1 MISNNLTIEQKIND
15 IHNEV
20 VNGDKTLDFLNVI
33 AIFVGF
39 YNLYLNRQQIDN
51 NTIMKELDK
60 QDTIYF
66 ERIIKLLEEIKEKY
80 NDNK

>member
-1 MISNNLTIEQKIND
+1 MINNNLTIEQKINEIYD
-15 IHNEV
+15 EV
-20 VNGDKTLDFLNVI
+20 VNGDKTLDFLNLVAIVI
-33 AIFVGF
+33 GF

-66 ERIIKLLEEIKEKY
+66 ERIIKLLEEMKEKY

>member
-1 MISNNLTIEQKIND
+1 MINSNLTIEQKINEIYD
-15 IHNEV
+15 EV
-20 VNGDKTLDFLNVI
+20 VNGDKTLDFLNLVAIVI
-33 AIFVGF
+33 GF

-66 ERIIKLLEEIKEKY
+66 ERIIKLLEEMKEKY

>member
-1 MISNNLTIEQKIND
+1 MINNNLTIEQKINE
-15 IHNEV
+15 IHDEV
-20 VNGDKTLDFLNVI
+20 VNGDKTLDFLNVV
-33 AIFVGF
+33 AIVTGF

-51 NTIMKELDK
+51 NTIMKELNK

-66 ERIIKLLEEIKEKY
+66 ERIIKLLEEIKERY

>member
-60 QDTIYF
+60 QDTVYF

>member
-1 MISNNLTIEQKIND
+1 MINNNLTIEQKINEIYD
-15 IHNEV
+15 EV
-20 VNGDKTLDFLNVI
+20 VNGDKTLDFLNVVSI
-33 AIFVGF
+33 VTGF

-51 NTIMKELDK
+51 NTIMKELNK

-66 ERIIKLLEEIKEKY
+66 EKIIKLLEEIKERY

>member
-1 MISNNLTIEQKIND
+1 MINNNLTIEQKINE
-15 IHNEV
+15 IHDEV
-20 VNGDKTLDFLNVI
+20 VNGDKTLDFLNVV
-33 AIFVGF
+33 AIVTGF

-51 NTIMKELDK
+51 NTIMKELNK

-66 ERIIKLLEEIKEKY
+66 EKIIKLLEEIKERY

>member
-1 MISNNLTIEQKIND
+1 MINNNLTIEQKINE

-20 VNGDKTLDFLNVI
+20 INGSKTLDFLNVVSL
-33 AIFVGF
+33 AIGF
-39 YNLYLNRQQIDN
+39 YNLFLNRQQIDN
-51 NTIMKELDK
+51 NTIMEELNK

-66 ERIIKLLEEIKEKY
+66 KQIIKLLKEIKERY

>member
-1 MISNNLTIEQKIND
+1 MINNNLTIEQKINEIYD
-15 IHNEV
+15 EV
-20 VNGDKTLDFLNVI
+20 VNGDKTLDFLNVV
-33 AIFVGF
+33 AIVTGF

-51 NTIMKELDK
+51 NTIMKELNK

-66 ERIIKLLEEIKEKY
+66 ERIIKLLEEIKERY